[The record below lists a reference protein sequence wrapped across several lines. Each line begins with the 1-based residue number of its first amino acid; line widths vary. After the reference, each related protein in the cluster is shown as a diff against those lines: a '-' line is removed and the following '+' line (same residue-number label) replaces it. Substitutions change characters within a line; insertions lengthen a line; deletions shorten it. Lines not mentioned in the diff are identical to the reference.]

1 MDVTMTVWIP
11 SLNVLQSV
19 LTLNKDK
26 KTWWT
31 TEVGLQTF
39 LLDAIVEFFK
49 RYFKSELVQWQ
60 EN

>member
-1 MDVTMTVWIP
+1 MTVWIP
-11 SLNVLQSV
+11 SLNLLQSV
-19 LTLNKDK
+19 LTLIKEK

-49 RYFKSELVQWQ
+49 RYFRSELVQWQ

>member
-11 SLNVLQSV
+11 ALNLLQSV

-49 RYFKSELVQWQ
+49 RY
-60 EN
+60 